1 LQHMLQ
7 GDATQNEW
15 EGALK
20 LLCKLLTLHH
30 KQAPLLLLDE
40 YDTPIHKAYMQSR
53 QDKEDIHSK
62 DSYYDQMITFV
73 RSLLGAALKGN
84 DTFLNKAVITG
95 ILRVAKE
102 DIFSDLNNL
111 GVYGVLDDP
120 FTQFFGFTTTEVKQ
134 LLQQRQL
141 QHTFTVVSQWY
152 DGYRFGE
159 DRPVT
164 LYNPWS
170 VVSYVANAMQLPK
183 DYWVNTGS
191 TALIQNFL
199 NSRNQADIDAIES
212 LLLGHSIERDVADNL
227 ALRELESLGEALWSV
242 ALTSGYLTVVRTR
255 QGVVGR
261 KAMLRIPNYEVR
273 IAFQRLVYGW
283 LNKVP
288 NNSSSRLVQALLRAD
303 AAAFAERLAVF
314 VRATVSYFDVASAG
328 TQQQHAREESL
339 LSQPEWAYHMLMLGM
354 LAHVADE
361 YRIRS
366 NRQSGCGRPD
376 VLLIPVDPAEKRP
389 GIVMEFKTAAS
400 AQALDQAAQEALQ
413 QIQAKDYMAEFA
425 DHPPAA
431 VLALGIAFYKK
442 QTAVQHVL
450 QPHPTIQSTS

>member
-1 LQHMLQ
+1 
-7 GDATQNEW
+7 
-15 EGALK
+15 
-20 LLCKLLTLHH
+20 
-30 KQAPLLLLDE
+30 
-40 YDTPIHKAYMQSR
+40 
-53 QDKEDIHSK
+53 
-62 DSYYDQMITFV
+62 
-73 RSLLGAALKGN
+73 
-84 DTFLNKAVITG
+84 
-95 ILRVAKE
+95 
-102 DIFSDLNNL
+102 
-111 GVYGVLDDP
+111 
-120 FTQFFGFTTTEVKQ
+120 
-134 LLQQRQL
+134 
-141 QHTFTVVSQWY
+141 
-152 DGYRFGE
+152 
-159 DRPVT
+159 
-164 LYNPWS
+164 
-170 VVSYVANAMQLPK
+170 
-183 DYWVNTGS
+183 
-191 TALIQNFL
+191 
-199 NSRNQADIDAIES
+199 
-212 LLLGHSIERDVADNL
+212 
-227 ALRELESLGEALWSV
+227 LGEALWSV

-328 TQQQHAREESL
+328 AQQQHAQEESS

-442 QTAVQHVL
+442 QTAVQYLL
-450 QPHPTIQSTS
+450 QPHPTI